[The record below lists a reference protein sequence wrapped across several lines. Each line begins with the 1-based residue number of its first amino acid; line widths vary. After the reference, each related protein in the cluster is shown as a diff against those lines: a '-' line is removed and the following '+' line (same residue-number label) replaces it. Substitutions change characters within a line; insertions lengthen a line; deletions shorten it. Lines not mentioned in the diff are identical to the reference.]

1 MTFLALDFWC
11 TPPPNHSGDIS
22 VNWKFAT
29 NPVGTRGLPLGEDRC
44 WPTCRPFKVFTSE
57 RRQESL
63 GPSNSSYVCY
73 GIIYRNRP
81 TQEWSNTV
89 TAHWW
94 QHRRVVVLSF
104 FLSSI
109 SDAWSEAVLECEW
122 KCNLF
127 WFIEVQTHFITSCH
141 AKRSLTLDELILKCS
156 SLKPPQYLQ
165 GCTKNLPEH

>member
-22 VNWKFAT
+22 VNRKFAT

-81 TQEWSNTV
+81 TQKWSNTI

-104 FLSSI
+104 FL
-109 SDAWSEAVLECEW
+109 
-122 KCNLF
+122 LF
-127 WFIEVQTHFITSCH
+127 LMHGRRQCLNVNESATYFGSL
-141 AKRSLTLDELILKCS
+141 RSKLILSPLAMPKGVWP
-156 SLKPPQYLQ
+156 LMNWY
-165 GCTKNLPEH
+165 